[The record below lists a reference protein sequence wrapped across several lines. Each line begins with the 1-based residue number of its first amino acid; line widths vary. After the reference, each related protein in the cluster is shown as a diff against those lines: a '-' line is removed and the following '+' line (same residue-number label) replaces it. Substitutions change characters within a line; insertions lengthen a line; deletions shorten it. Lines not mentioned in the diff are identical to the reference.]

1 MNGIWFDNIHSFD
14 DLNLVLS
21 KVSIPPAA
29 VKTNYIDIPGSD
41 GTVDLT
47 EIFGKVTYKDRECEF
62 VFTMLPQ
69 YDFEE
74 KKREISNLL
83 NGKRFKITVDKDPDY
98 YWVGRCFVN
107 EYASNKN
114 LHQIVVGATVAPYKL
129 KQEVTKVTI
138 PATNGK
144 RIVVNVWNDRKTTLP
159 TVTYNRRTYIAIN
172 GVKALD
178 AASTGITTTLSVA
191 LVEGNNEL
199 TVEAVED
206 VIITY
211 QEGAL

>member
-1 MNGIWFDNIHSFD
+1 MNGIWFNDIHSFD

-21 KVSIPPAA
+21 KVNIPPAE
-29 VKTNYIDIPGSD
+29 VKTNYVDIPGGD

-62 VFTMLPQ
+62 IFTMLPQ

-129 KQEVTKVTI
+129 KQELTKVTI
-138 PATNGK
+138 PGHTG
-144 RIVVNVWNDRKTTLP
+144 RVVVNAWNERKTALP
-159 TVTYNRRTYIAIN
+159 TITCEAKALVLIN
-172 GVKALD
+172 GT
-178 AASTGITTTLSVA
+178 AAMNVSYATTTQSSVE
-191 LVEGNNEL
+191 LVEGNNEI
-199 TVEAVED
+199 TVDSTKAV
-206 VIITY
+206 VITY

>member
-1 MNGIWFDNIHSFD
+1 MKGIWFDDIHSFD

-21 KVSIPPAA
+21 NVSIPPAA
-29 VKTNYIDIPGSD
+29 VKTNYVDIPGGD
-41 GTVDLT
+41 GTIDLT
-47 EIFGKVTYKDRECEF
+47 EVFGKVRYKDRECEF
-62 VFTMLPQ
+62 TFTVLPQ

-129 KQEVTKVTI
+129 KQDLTQVTI
-138 PATNGK
+138 PGHTS
-144 RIVVNVWNDRKTTLP
+144 RVVVNVWNECKTALP
-159 TVTYNRRTYIAIN
+159 TITCEGNANISIN
-172 GVKALD
+172 GVVALN
-178 AASTGITTTLSVA
+178 ASTGMTRKVGVELVA
-191 LVEGNNEL
+191 GNNEI
-199 TVEAVED
+199 TVDSAKEV
-206 VIITY
+206 VITY